1 MKLLELTTPQGLWLL
16 AALVPLIGLYILKVR
31 RTRVRVA
38 STWLWASARR
48 DVLARSPFQKLTVQ
62 VPLILQI
69 LALALLAFALAGPA
83 TRHRAILGDH
93 IAIVIDTSASMSA
106 VDPQSHQARIELAKR
121 AATDALSALS
131 PGSDAMVLASG
142 REPKLVSAPD
152 RDPQRLAEAIAKLQ
166 AEDVEGDLGAAIAF
180 AVDRLKQQGASR
192 RVVVFTDGALAH
204 PDSLSMRGM
213 STPLEVFTVGEPI
226 ENAGIIRVDVRSGL
240 DATTKREEV
249 QAFAVVG
256 NFGTKQRD
264 VFITLR
270 LANIDQPL
278 ASRRLLLQPGERAP
292 VVLTFAPAPGDY
304 NKGLLFEISPH
315 DAMPVDDVAYARVP
329 AGQKQPAV
337 LVTNSKSPWWER
349 ALTSDPLVDLFK
361 GTPDE
366 VAKASIADGA
376 LYIYDGVCPP
386 IAPLGDYLIT
396 APPAGS
402 CLGIKVGDTVDKPAI
417 TSWSNGDPRMRFL
430 TLDGVHVIKSS
441 SLTVE
446 TASQALIRSQHEVLA
461 SDASVPGRTGTILGF
476 DVGDSDWPL
485 KASFVLFSRNL
496 LEIARNHRAQGS
508 TGAARTGMPLRV
520 SVPAGAAPVKVEIP
534 GAKDARE
541 IPAREG
547 MAVLS
552 ETARAGFYLVSWQGP
567 RPGSA
572 LLPVNL
578 TSESESD
585 LRKKPTSV
593 TVEEGQAPVSKAAQL
608 ADAHTDWSYVVA
620 LVALLFVIFD
630 VWWLTRKPAARA
642 NVAVAAPPIPE
653 RRAS

>member
-1 MKLLELTTPQGLWLL
+1 MKLLELTTPSGLWLL

-31 RTRVRVA
+31 RTRLRVA

-62 VPLILQI
+62 VPLILQL
-69 LALALLAFALAGPA
+69 LALALLGFALAGPA

-93 IAIVIDTSASMSA
+93 IAIVIDTSASMGT
-106 VDPQSHQARIELAKR
+106 VDPVTHQTRIELAKR
-121 AATDALSALS
+121 AATDALSALA
-131 PGSDAMVLASG
+131 PGSDAMVLAAG
-142 REPKLVSAPD
+142 REPRLASAAD
-152 RDPQRLAEAIAKLQ
+152 RDPQRLAESIAKLQ
-166 AEDVEGDLGAAIAF
+166 ADDVEGDLGAAIAF

-204 PDSLSMRGM
+204 PDALSMRGM

-226 ENAGIIRVDVRSGL
+226 ENAGIVRVDVRSGL

-256 NFGTKQRD
+256 NFGTRQRD
-264 VFITLR
+264 VFVTLR
-270 LANIDQPL
+270 LANIEQPL

-292 VVLTFAPAPGDY
+292 VVLTFAPTPGDY
-304 NKGLLFEISPH
+304 NKGLLFEISPR

-337 LVTNSKSPWWER
+337 LVTNQKSPWWER
-349 ALTSDPLVDLFK
+349 ALSSDPLVDLFK

-366 VAKASIADGA
+366 VAKATIPDGA
-376 LYIYDGVCPP
+376 LYIYDGICPAV
-386 IAPLGDYLIT
+386 APLGDYVISS
-396 APPAGS
+396 PPAGT
-402 CLGIKVGDTVDKPAI
+402 CLGVKVGATVDKPAI

-441 SLTVE
+441 ALEIE

-461 SDASVPGRTGTILGF
+461 TDASVPGRTGTILGF
-476 DVGDSDWPL
+476 DVGETDWPL

-496 LEIARNHRAQGS
+496 LEIARTHRAQGS
-508 TGAARTGMPLRV
+508 TGAARTGLPLRV
-520 SVPAGAAPVKVEIP
+520 SVPAGASPVKVEIP
-534 GAKDARE
+534 GAKEARE
-541 IPAREG
+541 IPARDG
-547 MAVLS
+547 LAVLS
-552 ETARAGFYLVSWQGP
+552 DTARAGFYLVSWQGS

-578 TSESESD
+578 TSEAESD
-585 LRKKPTSV
+585 LRKRPTSV
-593 TVEEGQAPVSKAAQL
+593 TVEEGQAPVTKAAQL
-608 ADAHTDWSYVVA
+608 ADAHTDWTYMVA
-620 LVALLFVIFD
+620 LVALIFLMFD
-630 VWWLTRKPAARA
+630 AWWLTRKPAPKQA
-642 NVAVAAPPIPE
+642 AVALAPPMPE
-653 RRAS
+653 RRAP